1 MILRT
6 MLLSATENLQE
17 FYPKQISCWQN
28 LPHSPVF
35 VILCNVDIVVVP
47 MYPLVLDL
55 CGRVPLP
62 PNVIAQSTFTNICQL
77 FFIPLVLK
85 SGNGKSPINGGFS
98 SKPCLIAR
106 GYSIK
111 PH

>member
-17 FYPKQISCWQN
+17 FYPKQICCWQN

-47 MYPLVLDL
+47 MYPLVLEL

-62 PNVIAQSTFTNICQL
+62 PNVIAQKESTFTNIRQL

-85 SGNGKSPINGGFS
+85 SGLLEN
-98 SKPCLIAR
+98 LL
-106 GYSIK
+106 
-111 PH
+111 